1 MRLPRAAGIL
11 LHPTSLPVRT
21 RLANSDRRHFASPIG
36 WRRQVRVSGRY
47 CHLGNNRLL
56 AVIGGGFL
64 IVAAIL
70 VSGVRDHAA
79 PEAVVDP

>member
-11 LHPTSLPVRT
+11 LHPTSLPGPNEIGELGPKAFCFADW
-21 RLANSDRRHFASPIG
+21 LAG
-36 WRRQVRVSGRY
+36 QVRVSGRY

-70 VSGVRDHAA
+70 VSRVRDHAA
-79 PEAVVDP
+79 PEAVVEP